1 MYVTRRDLLRYGFF
15 TSAAVGVGLIGLAA
29 QKSNLVTPTQPL
41 LCLNQKEY
49 SILHAISSRL
59 LPGTEGF
66 PSIEEVELLTK
77 IDTVLNKAHP
87 GLANEI
93 KLLLVLIEN
102 GATGLL
108 FDGDTT
114 PFTHC
119 TAQEQDSR
127 LSSWK
132 NSSIPLRRTAFK
144 ALNGLCAGT
153 YYSTSATFPTIGYN
167 GPPQGILNSLDIL
180 ESTSYEEYLKKQWQE
195 LL

>member
-15 TSAAVGVGLIGLAA
+15 TSAAVGVGLIGLAS
-29 QKSNLVTPTQPL
+29 QKSKLMTPIQPL
-41 LCLNQKEY
+41 LCLDQREY

-66 PSIEEVELLTK
+66 PSIEDVDLLAK
-77 IDTVLNKAHP
+77 IDAVLSKAHP

-93 KLLLVLIEN
+93 KLLLILIEN
-102 GATGLL
+102 GATGLI

-119 TAQEQDSR
+119 TPQEQDSR
-127 LSSWK
+127 LNSWK
-132 NSSIPLRRTAFK
+132 NSSIPLRKTAFK

-153 YYSTSATFPTIGYN
+153 YYSSAATFASIDYK
-167 GPPQGILNSLDIL
+167 GPPKGILNSLNIL
-180 ESTSYEEYLKKQWQE
+180 ESTSYEEYLKTQWQE